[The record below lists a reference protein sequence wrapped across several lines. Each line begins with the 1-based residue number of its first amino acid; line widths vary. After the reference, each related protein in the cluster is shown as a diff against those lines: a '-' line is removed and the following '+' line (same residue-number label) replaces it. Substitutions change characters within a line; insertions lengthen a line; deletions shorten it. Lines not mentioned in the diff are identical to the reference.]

1 MRKIGADVHLQ
12 LLPLWC
18 WQVQHL
24 QKELNPFAKKTLHFE
39 IWSRTEDAY
48 EIEDPWIWETNGLM
62 KWFVIV
68 LLEQEGKPSF
78 TINRRVPE
86 RNMLESLLLVM
97 INLRIIKNSM
107 ATHILYYR
115 LQIEVSETQDEEVVR
130 ERRNTC
136 IHYDNHKV
144 VNPSWGAAFQS
155 KEKTVIPGLWELT
168 YCEGNISDYAHN
180 RVCVNL
186 LTGLGDTREIH
197 IKRYHKP
204 NLKRQYV
211 LSFVGWMVAPETKL
225 TTNSAKLNS
234 NMYVLRSQSAY
245 TRANSSTNVLCSVSL
260 SFSCLN
266 TSTHTL

>member
-1 MRKIGADVHLQ
+1 MREIGADLHLQ

-68 LLEQEGKPSF
+68 LLEQEDKPSL

-115 LQIEVSETQDEEVVR
+115 VWVEVFKQLKLRLTEQRTLVLLFARVYALWE
-130 ERRNTC
+130 RNTYILLFNSALFVVSFVSGAT
-136 IHYDNHKV
+136 IHPTNDN
-144 VNPSWGAAFQS
+144 
-155 KEKTVIPGLWELT
+155 TYCRLRLGLWYLFIWISRVSPKPVSRLT
-168 YCEGNISDYAHN
+168 QI
-180 RVCVNL
+180 L
-186 LTGLGDTREIH
+186 LH
-197 IKRYHKP
+197 
-204 NLKRQYV
+204 V
-211 LSFVGWMVAPETKL
+211 WA
-225 TTNSAKLNS
+225 
-234 NMYVLRSQSAY
+234 
-245 TRANSSTNVLCSVSL
+245 
-260 SFSCLN
+260 
-266 TSTHTL
+266 